1 MPCPA
6 SGKQCISR
14 TKHTAKHATDTR
26 LRWYCQ
32 LQNDCKNIFSSDV
45 ITAKGALAEDLAN
58 GEYTYPILI
67 ALYARPSISQAV
79 EGALRRSGRSASQFH
94 DSLARATVVLQ
105 GPEVRDRCLDE
116 LTVLKEK
123 NKEFAPLW
131 GRTEAMVVQVD
142 SLAGKK
148 TESSV
153 SGVPSWTFWFKG
165 LYAA

>member
-1 MPCPA
+1 MWF
-6 SGKQCISR
+6 
-14 TKHTAKHATDTR
+14 
-26 LRWYCQ
+26 RWYCQ

-67 ALYARPSISQAV
+67 ALYARPAISQAV

-105 GPEVRDRCLDE
+105 GPEVRDRCLAE
-116 LTVLKEK
+116 LTVLKEQ

-131 GRTEAMVVQVD
+131 GRTEAMVV
-142 SLAGKK
+142 AGLPSKK
-148 TESSV
+148 SESSSV
-153 SGVPSWTFWFKG
+153 RGVPSWTFWLKG